1 MKHSLL
7 ITRSVVGAIGNAIS
21 VFLFVSP
28 TPTFV
33 SIYKKKS
40 VEEFKADPYLATTM
54 NCMLWVFY
62 GLPIVHPKS
71 ILVVSTNASGLAIQ
85 FVFLLIF
92 FIYADKKSRLK
103 VLGWAA
109 AEILFMIVVI
119 SITLLCF
126 HTTKTR
132 SFFVGTLCVI
142 FCLGMYVAPLT
153 IMRKVI
159 KTKSVKYMPFWLS
172 VGNFSNGVIWTI
184 YAFLPLDQWILI
196 PNGLGAISGAAQL
209 ILYSCYCKTTPK
221 DYVDDEKKENQ
232 VQMVSQTI

>member
-1 MKHSLL
+1 MQYLSSCL
-7 ITRSVVGAIGNAIS
+7 
-21 VFLFVSP
+21 SP
-28 TPTFV
+28 QRCRPTFI

-40 VEEFKADPYLATTM
+40 VEEYKPDPYLATTM

-62 GLPIVHPKS
+62 GLPIVHPNS
-71 ILVVSTNASGLAIQ
+71 ILVVSTNASGLVIQ

-92 FIYADKKSRLK
+92 FIYSDKNGRLK
-103 VLGWAA
+103 VLKWAA
-109 AEILFMIVVI
+109 AEILFMIIVI
-119 SITLLCF
+119 TVTLLCF
-126 HTTKTR
+126 HTTTTR
-132 SFFVGTLCVI
+132 TFFVGILCVI
-142 FCLGMYVAPLT
+142 FCLGMYVSPLT

-209 ILYSCYCKTTPK
+209 MLYGCYYKTTPT
-221 DYVDDEKKENQ
+221 DHVGVEKTKNQ
-232 VQMVSQTI
+232 VELSSQTK